1 MIRTPQ
7 LWTKFYENLAFL
19 FYSLTYCDGTIT
31 KEEATAVKEL
41 VQQVWLDFE
50 PSLDEYGYDAAY
62 QIQAVFDWLFD
73 SRPTPSSAFKR
84 FSGFVADHPSFIDQK
99 LAEVIFSSANKIASA
114 YAHRN
119 KSELGYLYLLQ
130 ELLKDAY
137 KNSKKPSNGKVS

>member
-19 FYSLTYCDGTIT
+19 FYSMTYCDGNIT
-31 KEEATAVKEL
+31 KEETAAVKDL
-41 VQQVWLDFE
+41 LQQVWLDFE

-73 SRPTPSSAFKR
+73 TRPTASSAFKR
-84 FSGFVADHPSFIDQK
+84 FSTFVSDHPSFIDQH
-99 LAEVIFSSANKIASA
+99 LAETIFSSANKIASSSA
-114 YAHRN
+114 NRN

-130 ELLKDAY
+130 EILKGASRA
-137 KNSKKPSNGKVS
+137 NAPSNGKTS